1 MYRYSGTPLVRPPH
15 LYQKCG
21 LSIHLCLNLHFQRG
35 WPHVR
40 VASQKGFYCTYI
52 DKDND
57 RRYSHSI
64 IPDGSA
70 RHLGNEGHHILF
82 LNTGL
87 DVMPHALIMT
97 IQSGS
102 TVKITW
108 DIASIVKP
116 NKLDTFKWNQIHI
129 KITGRHEIYPALC
142 KNKNVYA
149 F

>member
-21 LSIHLCLNLHFQRG
+21 LSREVASRQGHKSIHLCLNLHFQRG

-52 DKDND
+52 DKDNN

-64 IPDGSA
+64 IPDGST

-82 LNTGL
+82 LNTWL

-102 TVKITW
+102 TVKIT
-108 DIASIVKP
+108 
-116 NKLDTFKWNQIHI
+116 
-129 KITGRHEIYPALC
+129 
-142 KNKNVYA
+142 
-149 F
+149 